1 MKIPLPCQNEQLVI
15 LYDSPLNLFNNN
27 SVNKN
32 NNDHNYINDDNNNKK
47 NNNSDFVLSK
57 EEY

>member
-1 MKIPLPCQNEQLVI
+1 MNDQLVI
-15 LYDSPLNLFNNN
+15 LHDSSLNLFNNN
-27 SVNKN
+27 NVNKN
-32 NNDHNYINDDNNNKK
+32 NNDHNNINDNNDKN

>member
-1 MKIPLPCQNEQLVI
+1 MTVHRISLTI
-15 LYDSPLNLFNNN
+15 IMS
-27 SVNKN
+27 
-32 NNDHNYINDDNNNKK
+32 NNDHNNINDNNDK